1 MVLCGIN
8 QSWLAFRFRKFR
20 VDILFILVLSRTIRG
35 MSIATKTD
43 LLARVADQQQQLKTF
58 GVKRLGIFGSF
69 VRDQQHDES
78 DVDVLVEFEP
88 GRKTFDN
95 FMHLAFYLEELF
107 GRKVELLTPESLS
120 PYLGP
125 QILREVEY
133 VTLGP

>member
-1 MVLCGIN
+1 MLC
-8 QSWLAFRFRKFR
+8 
-20 VDILFILVLSRTIRG
+20 ILLLSRTIG
-35 MSIATKTD
+35 CMSIETKTD
-43 LLARVADQQQQLKTF
+43 LLALVVDHQQQLKAF

-69 VRDQQHDES
+69 VRDQQNDES

-107 GRKVELLTPESLS
+107 GRNVELLTPESLS